1 MVKNFL
7 KIAGVKTKAEF
18 YKKYPTEA
26 AFFRA
31 HPEARELAEAA
42 RGGAFIPTYGDM
54 VLPKAMYGL
63 GMAQGGKMP
72 QWLAERRFGAAGKEH
87 LMDSYG
93 YQEGGMAPEQGGG
106 GQEEQIVQFIVQAL
120 QQGMPPEKIVE
131 ALVQQGIPQEQAVQ
145 LIQAVMQQMQQQQG
159 AAEEQGE
166 PMQEA
171 PPQEMAEGQAPPM
184 GMYGGSYKHG
194 GQSCPDG
201 MYWDETSKK
210 CLPYPSFSA
219 IKNYKPGMQILPSMQ
234 KVDSFSNYFN
244 GLPNVSKSPM
254 SSEVMMNPSH
264 ISLDNSFRPFLNDK
278 EKEEYLKKL
287 NVPKF
292 SDNNT
297 GMHLYRHGGMHGN
310 PGTYADGYSG
320 TYSNGVYFNYG
331 GTPYLPDYS
340 MAYGGSYQAGGQTD
354 QLVQQVAQL
363 LQQGVQPEMIV
374 EQLVKA
380 KIPKKQA
387 TQLVAQVAQQM
398 QQSMGQQQMGM
409 GQQPMAAYG
418 GPYMPLSNR
427 MNSSNFAYGGSTQ
440 YKKGGEYEM
449 SENEIQD
456 LINKG
461 YKIQYL

>member
-31 HPEARELAEAA
+31 HPEARKLAQAA
-42 RGGAFIPTYGDM
+42 EGGAFLPTYGDM

-63 GMAQGGKMP
+63 GMAEGGKMP

-87 LMDSYG
+87 LMSSYG
-93 YQEGGMAPEQGGG
+93 YQEGGMAPQQAPQQGG

-145 LIQAVMQQMQQQQG
+145 LIQAVMQQMQQQGGGEQG
-159 AAEEQGE
+159 TPPQQGPAEEQAEG
-166 PMQEA
+166 PQGQEA
-171 PPQEMAEGQAPPM
+171 PPQEMAEGQGAPM
-184 GMYGGSYKHG
+184 GRYGGYYK
-194 GQSCPDG
+194 
-201 MYWDETSKK
+201 
-210 CLPYPSFSA
+210 
-219 IKNYKPGMQILPSMQ
+219 
-234 KVDSFSNYFN
+234 
-244 GLPNVSKSPM
+244 
-254 SSEVMMNPSH
+254 
-264 ISLDNSFRPFLNDK
+264 
-278 EKEEYLKKL
+278 
-287 NVPKF
+287 
-292 SDNNT
+292 
-297 GMHLYRHGGMHGN
+297 HGGMHGN

-354 QLVQQVAQL
+354 QLVQQVAQM
-363 LQQGVQPEMIV
+363 LQQGVDPQMIV

-380 KIPKKQA
+380 KIPKTKAVKLVQA
-387 TQLVAQVAQQM
+387 VAQQV
-398 QQSMGQQQMGM
+398 QQSMAQQQMGM
-409 GQQPMAAYG
+409 GQTDQTGIMAYG

-427 MNSSNFAYGGSTQ
+427 MNSSNFAYGGSTK
-440 YKKGGEYEM
+440 YKKGGEYDM
-449 SENEIQD
+449 SESEIQD